1 MNKEHIFLSNGRV
14 HIKEIS
20 GNLNS
25 GRMVVRIAPAK
36 IPCSARV
43 ASHHPAFMGN
53 CPTINH
59 MFLALS
65 TYWVSF
71 LSRE

>member
-43 ASHHPAFMGN
+43 ASHHPALMGN
-53 CPTINH
+53 CPTINPSSLVLFTQK
-59 MFLALS
+59 MS
-65 TYWVSF
+65 SP
-71 LSRE
+71 

>member
-36 IPCSARV
+36 IPCSVRV

-53 CPTINH
+53 CPTINPSSLVLFTQK
-59 MFLALS
+59 MS
-65 TYWVSF
+65 S
-71 LSRE
+71 S